1 MTNPKKTYND
11 FVRANLPTGVTF
23 DSDLARYFV
32 NEKRRLNYQ
41 RAEDYLNYIEK
52 FGFISGPTPA
62 ETTLS
67 TTATFRGVTFTFNK
81 AMPVCYSC
89 LGEPAVISTE
99 AFTVTSI
106 SPESVDIVGATGT
119 WRAYGAELNPMGVA
133 AADDFLTAQGFDE
146 LLETEDGGA
155 TYAIPYSA
163 ARNVDPAVG
172 GALAFAE
179 GATGSLVKS
188 VRVTGVTDPLAAD
201 GGYIDKYVVLSVL
214 DTVPPEGFF
223 RPGIAGTDKTIPD
236 NWREGAVNYSVLRN
250 ETAITGGYDQAAA
263 EAAIKPTLP
272 NFGIGWAEQKRRL
285 DVENIGVN
293 FSNYSRDFG
302 LQRGDAFTFLHS
314 SGTNAAKRITFLRSI
329 QHGIDTHAEISQNGV
344 TFIGGAGQYYG
355 GHFFTYA
362 AAFALNDTDILTS
375 AKAQYSSTL
384 RQHGWVESENIGQA
398 ALFPATAGDNYVNY
412 STYTDEDLGIPE
424 WLRDPSLGTNFAVP
438 DPPGQLIG
446 NNASALARY
455 RELYPVGMVEALN
468 IALLQNGP
476 GGITGEDAILDGG
489 AFDNTNI
496 KAAAL
501 AFYDRGRPMQDYY
514 PLPTAYLTAPRKEAW
529 DNRRSLLSS
538 TPWTGRPDQ
547 FETGSTVPTAGN
559 AQVSVS
565 TDGEIDYDWSD
576 HVWHTETVT
585 QNDIR
590 YSLDGV
596 QWVEVLDVADTGT
609 ISSLLRGVSHE
620 VSFRRVSASGAG
632 RWSPTWPHTGA
643 LGSYDDRRNVIATTG
658 TATAAA
664 PVNTVA
670 PKIYVP
676 AFENYDGEEYA
687 EAPLTVTEAFM
698 QRENNLTFIAGVGYY
713 TGYPAPTFTY
723 QWQKDG
729 VNISGA
735 TSKEYSPSWIDVS
748 DVDLTCEVTATNA
761 SGAITTETAAIAIPA
776 EVEPTAPTVFSRV
789 DTNGTGVLTRTGALA
804 NATAGPQGTLAFR
817 GKLLSG
823 DGTFRR
829 FIGLG
834 RGFSTD
840 AIYLQA
846 TSTNLMQLQLRT
858 AESGTL
864 LLNHSTTGISFN
876 VALGDFTFLMS
887 WNLATSTSQ
896 IYVNGVDRGATPA
909 TITNGN
915 VGYDTTAF
923 ATPDWAIMGTP
934 KTTPDQIPDME
945 LDYMLLSDAYV
956 DLSVSG
962 NRAVFD
968 DPSALGYWGSGGT
981 GSRPLIFAWGDAS
994 TWNGGTANQGVGGA
1008 FPAFSGTFTD
1018 VP

>member
-1 MTNPKKTYND
+1 MLG
-11 FVRANLPTGVTF
+11 VGISLTGT
-23 DSDLARYFV
+23 RGGG
-32 NEKRRLNYQ
+32 
-41 RAEDYLNYIEK
+41 
-52 FGFISGPTPA
+52 GFTPA
-62 ETTLS
+62 SLS
-67 TTATFRGVTFTFNK
+67 TTATFRDVTFTFNK

-106 SPESVDIVGATGT
+106 SPASADIVGSTGT

-133 AADDFLTAQGFDE
+133 AADNFLTAQGFDE
-146 LLETEDGGA
+146 LLETEEGGA

-188 VRVTGVTDPLAAD
+188 VRVSGVTDPLLAD

-223 RPGIAGTDKTIPD
+223 RPGIAGANKTIPD
-236 NWREGAVNYSVLRN
+236 NWREGAVNYNVLRN
-250 ETAITGGYDQAAA
+250 ETAITGGYDQATA

-285 DVENIGVN
+285 DVENIGAN

-362 AAFALNDTDILTS
+362 AAFALNDTNILTS

-384 RQHGWVESENIGQA
+384 RQHGWVKSENIGQA
-398 ALFPATAGDNYVNY
+398 ALFPATSGDNYVNY

-424 WLRDPSLGTNFAVP
+424 WLRDPSLGTDFAVT

-446 NNASALARY
+446 NNASAVARY
-455 RELYPVGMVEALN
+455 RALYPVGMVEALN

-476 GGITGEDAILDGG
+476 GGVTGEDAILDGG
-489 AFDNTNI
+489 AFDSTNI
-496 KAAAL
+496 RAAAL
-501 AFYDRGRPMQDYY
+501 AFYDRGRPMQNYF
-514 PLPTAYLTAPRKEAW
+514 PLPTAYLTTPRKAAW

-547 FETGSTVPTAGN
+547 FEVGSTVATAGN

-565 TDGEIDYDWSD
+565 TDGTIDYDWTD

-585 QNDIR
+585 RNDIR

-596 QWVEVLDVADTGT
+596 QWVESLDVSDTGT
-609 ISSLLRGVSHE
+609 LSSLLRGVAHE

-643 LGSYDDRRNVIATTG
+643 LGAYDDRRNVIATAG

-676 AFENYDGEEYA
+676 AFEAYDGEEYA
-687 EAPLTVTEAFM
+687 EAPATVTTAFM

-713 TGYPAPTFTY
+713 TGFPAPTFTY
-723 QWQKDG
+723 QWKADG

-735 TSKEYSPSWIDVS
+735 TSKEYSTIWLDVS
-748 DVDLTCEVTATNA
+748 NVDLTCDVTATNA
-761 SGAITTETAAIAIPA
+761 SGAITTTTAAISIPT
-776 EVEPTAPTVFSRV
+776 EVEPAAPTVFTRI
-789 DTNGTGVLTRTGALA
+789 DTNGTALLRKSGGLA
-804 NATAGPQGTLAFR
+804 NATSGPQGTVAIKGR
-817 GKLLSG
+817 MMGG

-829 FIGLG
+829 FIDSG

-840 AIYLQA
+840 GLYL
-846 TSTNLMQLQLRT
+846 SVNNTNTVQIFLRT
-858 AESGTL
+858 GDGGTL
-864 LLNHSTTGISFN
+864 LLNHSTSGVSINT
-876 VALGDFTFLMS
+876 ALGEFTLLAS
-887 WNLATSTSQ
+887 WNLTTPTSQ
-896 IYVNGVDRGATPA
+896 IYVNGVSRGATPA
-909 TITNGN
+909 TLTTGN
-915 VGYDTTAF
+915 VGYAENARWSIM
-923 ATPDWAIMGTP
+923 ATPGSTEGGAAN
-934 KTTPDQIPDME
+934 QFCDME
-945 LDYMLLSDAYV
+945 LDYALLSDAYV
-956 DLSVSG
+956 DLSVAG

-968 DPSALGYWGSGGT
+968 DPEALGYWGSGGT

-994 TWNGGTANQGVGGA
+994 VWNGGTANQGVGGA
-1008 FPAFSGTFTD
+1008 FPAFSATFTD
-1018 VP
+1018 VV